1 MDTNA
6 ILEQSGIPLLLF
18 VICMYYAWRLLA
30 LKDVESIR
38 GKNKPPVKDP
48 ENYAKGAGK
57 LIVFF
62 GLSTLAM
69 AVLVL
74 FSVQIAFVQIVI
86 CTLILGVLWKRMNDR
101 YE

>member
-38 GKNKPPVKDP
+38 GKGKPPLKDP
-48 ENYAKGAGK
+48 DHYAMGAGK

-62 GLSTLAM
+62 GLSTLVM

-74 FSVQIAFVQIVI
+74 VNVQIALAQIII
-86 CTLILGVLWKRMNDR
+86 CTLIMGVLWKRMNDR